1 MNFEPEEREMT
12 SMTKDIVA
20 TKMQFEKSTLPYL
33 DELYGT
39 ALRLTRNE
47 RDAEDLVQDTYLK
60 AFKAFHQFK
69 PGTNC
74 RAWMFKILTN
84 TFINGYRRRI
94 KEREIL
100 QRQESGALQN
110 SLVCRES
117 VERYSNPERKTVYN
131 GLSDDVSKALEA
143 VPAEFRAAVILSD
156 LRGFSYKEIA
166 DMMKTPIGTVMSR
179 LFRGRRMLRK
189 SLSVF
194 AVEEGYITP
203 TTALAA

>member
-12 SMTKDIVA
+12 SMTKEIVA
-20 TKMQFEKSTLPYL
+20 TKMQFEKNTLPYL

-131 GLSDDVSKALEA
+131 GLSDDVSKALDA

-203 TTALAA
+203 ATALAA

>member
-1 MNFEPEEREMT
+1 MPEKNVAPKSGFE
-12 SMTKDIVA
+12 A
-20 TKMQFEKSTLPYL
+20 STLPHL

-74 RAWMFKILTN
+74 RAWLFKILTN
-84 TFINGYRRRI
+84 TFINAYRRRM
-94 KEREIL
+94 KERDIL

-110 SLVCRES
+110 SLVCRDS
-117 VERYSNPERKTVYN
+117 VERYSNPERQTVYN
-131 GLSDDVSKALEA
+131 GLSDDVSRALES
-143 VPAEFRAAVILSD
+143 VPTEFLVAVILSD

-189 SLSVF
+189 SLSLF
-194 AVEEGYITP
+194 AVREGYITP
-203 TTALAA
+203 ATALAA

>member
-1 MNFEPEEREMT
+1 VNFEPEEREMT

>member
-1 MNFEPEEREMT
+1 VNFEPEEREMT
-12 SMTKDIVA
+12 SMTKQIVA

-39 ALRLTRNE
+39 GLRLTRNE

-131 GLSDDVSKALEA
+131 GLSDDVSKALDA

-203 TTALAA
+203 STALAA

>member
-1 MNFEPEEREMT
+1 MADTTFPQVKRR
-12 SMTKDIVA
+12 
-20 TKMQFEKSTLPYL
+20 FEKTTIQYI

-84 TFINGYRRRI
+84 TFINRYRRKV

-100 QRQESGALQN
+100 ERQENGSLTN
-110 SLVCRES
+110 SLICRES
-117 VERYSNPERKTVYN
+117 MDRYSNPERRMVYA
-131 GLSDDVSKALEA
+131 GLSDDVQRALDA
-143 VPAEFRAAVILSD
+143 VPTDFRMAVILSD
-156 LRGFSYKEIA
+156 LQDFSYKEIA
-166 DMMKTPIGTVMSR
+166 DIMGTPIGTVMSR
-179 LFRGRRMLRK
+179 LFRGRRLLRK
-189 SLSVF
+189 ALGAF
-194 AVEEGYITP
+194 AADEGYITP
-203 TTALAA
+203 EAAAA